1 MFGYV
6 TPYKLELKIK
16 DYEMFKAY
24 YCGLCISIKKHFS
37 NLCRLSLNYDMT
49 FLGILLDSL
58 SNEKN
63 NYEVSNCIAHP
74 FKKKPKVINN
84 EALEYAA
91 FCNVALVYY
100 KLLDD
105 YNDDNSL
112 NKKILSLYLKKF
124 IDNKN
129 LDLQPLLKN
138 IKENIS
144 SLNALESSNKQNIS
158 IDELSHNFAD
168 LTGFLISFYF
178 KNEYFHDDLY
188 KLGYNIGRWIYIID
202 AYDDLEDDMKKNKFN
217 AINKAFN
224 TESLSYED
232 LINSQRNRIEF
243 NLMMSASTT
252 VDALKNLPIQKN
264 NDLLFNILQ
273 LGLMHKIETIKSR
286 SDNNNE
292 KSI

>member
-24 YCGLCISIKKHFS
+24 YCGLCIAIKKNFS

-84 EALEYAA
+84 DALDYAA

-112 NKKILSLYLKKF
+112 NKKILSLYLRKF

-138 IKENIS
+138 IEENIS
-144 SLNALESSNKQNIS
+144 NLNALESSNKYIS

-188 KLGYNIGRWIYIID
+188 KLGYNLGRWIYIID

-232 LINSQRNRIEF
+232 LIAFQRDRIEF

-252 VDALKNLPIQKN
+252 IETLKNLPLEKN

>member
-6 TPYKLELKIK
+6 MPYKLELKIK

-24 YCGLCISIKKHFS
+24 YCGLCLSIKTNFS

-58 SNEKN
+58 KDEKHT
-63 NYEVSNCIAHP
+63 YEVSRCIAHP

-84 EALEYAA
+84 KALDYAA

-105 YNDDNSL
+105 YTDDKAIH
-112 NKKILSLYLKKF
+112 KKLLSLYLKKF
-124 IDNKN
+124 IEKEN
-129 LDLQPLLKN
+129 LALKPLLKN
-138 IKENIS
+138 MEENITK
-144 SLNALESSNKQNIS
+144 LTELENSTEAIS
-158 IDELSHNFAD
+158 IDELSHSFAD
-168 LTGFLISFYF
+168 LTGFLISFYY
-178 KNEYFHDDLY
+178 KNETFHEDLY
-188 KLGYNIGRWIYIID
+188 KLGYNLGRWIYIID
-202 AYDDLEDDMKKNKFN
+202 AYDDLEDDMKKQKFN

-224 TESLSYED
+224 QENLTYEE
-232 LINSQRNRIEF
+232 LIETQQSRIEF

-252 VDALKNLPIQKN
+252 VDALNNLPLEKN
-264 NDLLFNILQ
+264 DDLLFNILQ
-273 LGLMHKIETIKSR
+273 FGLMNKIESIKSR
-286 SDNNNE
+286 SDKKDE